1 MLTIADRFLGMPV
14 MSLQTGA
21 ELARTVREV
30 IDPRDLTIIAYEL
43 AGPMLDQTPSLLRV
57 ADIREIGSLGM
68 IVDSVDELI
77 SPSDVIKIQQVYN
90 YQFTLLDKIVV
101 DEANHKLGKVT
112 GYTLQAGNFVIQQLV
127 VRRPFL
133 KSFNDTELLVHRS
146 QISKVTDDLIT
157 VRAASI
163 TQPQKAHQRPTD
175 ILPAYDNPF
184 RKRPQPDSID
194 NK

>member
-157 VRAASI
+157 V
-163 TQPQKAHQRPTD
+163 
-175 ILPAYDNPF
+175 
-184 RKRPQPDSID
+184 
-194 NK
+194 